1 MPIEYHQH
9 NRQLQDKYDTRNM
22 ADRIAE
28 FAPPMI
34 IPENKA
40 MIEAMDMFFLATA
53 DAQGRP
59 QVSYKGGDPG
69 FVKVIDDTTLAFP
82 IYDGNG
88 LFISAGNVL
97 ANPNVG
103 MLFIDFMNPHR
114 IRVNGTASI
123 QDSDPLMSHYPGAV
137 MIVRVAVREIFGN
150 CPRYVHKMQ
159 LVKRS
164 KFVPKS
170 NVETPAPVWKYL
182 NAIQDVLPEKD
193 AKFVMGQVQ
202 QGKAKIGELDMTKT
216 IREQIAESDT

>member
-1 MPIEYHQH
+1 MPIEYTQH
-9 NRQLQDKYDTRNM
+9 MRQMQDQFGTRKM

-34 IPENKA
+34 IAENKA

-69 FVKVIDDTTLAFP
+69 FVKVVDETTLAFP
-82 IYDGNG
+82 IFDGNG
-88 LFISAGNVL
+88 LFLSTGNVL

-123 QDSDPLMSHYPGAV
+123 QDNDPLMSQYPGAV

-164 KFVPKS
+164 KFVPKP
-170 NVETPAPVWKYL
+170 NVDTPEPVWKYL

-193 AKFVMGQVQ
+193 SKRIAAHVQ
-202 QGKAKIGELDMTKT
+202 QGKGKVGELDMTKT
-216 IREQIAESDT
+216 IREQIAEQD

>member
-1 MPIEYHQH
+1 MPIEYSQH
-9 NRQLQDKYDTRNM
+9 MRQMQDKFGTRKM

-40 MIEAMDMFFLATA
+40 MIEAMDMFFFATA

-69 FVKVIDDTTLAFP
+69 FVKVVDETTLAFP
-82 IYDGNG
+82 IFDGNG
-88 LFISAGNVL
+88 LFLSTGNVL

-123 QDSDPLMSHYPGAV
+123 QDNDPLMSQYPGAV

-164 KFVPKS
+164 KFVPKPI
-170 NVETPAPVWKYL
+170 VDTPVPVWKYL

-193 AKFVMGQVQ
+193 SKKIVANVQ
-202 QGKAKIGELDMTKT
+202 HGKGKINELDMTKT
-216 IREQIAESDT
+216 IREQIAEQD

>member
-1 MPIEYHQH
+1 MPIEYTQH
-9 NRQLQDKYDTRNM
+9 MRQMQDKFGTRKM

-69 FVKVIDDTTLAFP
+69 FVKVVDETTLAFP
-82 IYDGNG
+82 IFDGNG
-88 LFISAGNVL
+88 LFLSTGNVL

-123 QDSDPLMSHYPGAV
+123 QDNDPLMSQYPGAV

-164 KFVPKS
+164 KFVPRP
-170 NVETPAPVWKYL
+170 NVDTPEPVWKYL

-193 AKFVMGQVQ
+193 SKKIVANIQH
-202 QGKAKIGELDMTKT
+202 GKAKIGELDVTKT
-216 IREQIAESDT
+216 IREQIAEQD

>member
-9 NRQLQDKYDTRNM
+9 MRQMQDKFDTRKM

-28 FAPPMI
+28 FAAPVI

-69 FVKVIDDTTLAFP
+69 FVKVVDETTLAFP

-88 LFISAGNVL
+88 LFLSSGNML

-103 MLFIDFMNPHR
+103 LLFIDFMNPHR
-114 IRVNGTASI
+114 VRINGTASI
-123 QDSDPLMSHYPGAV
+123 QDNDPLMSQYPGSV
-137 MIVRVAVREIFGN
+137 MIVRVALREIFSN

-164 KFVPKS
+164 KFVPKP
-170 NVETPAPVWKYL
+170 NIETPEPVWKYL
-182 NAIQDVLPEKD
+182 NAIQDVLPDKD
-193 AKFVMGQVQ
+193 AKKIASNVQ
-202 QGKAKIGELDMTKT
+202 KGKAKIGELDITKT
-216 IREQIAESDT
+216 IREQIAEQD

>member
-1 MPIEYHQH
+1 MPIEYTQH
-9 NRQLQDKYDTRNM
+9 MRQMQDKFGTRKM

-69 FVKVIDDTTLAFP
+69 FVKVVDETTLAFP
-82 IYDGNG
+82 IFDGNG
-88 LFISAGNVL
+88 LFLSAGNVL

-123 QDSDPLMSHYPGAV
+123 QDNDPLMSQYPGAV

-164 KFVPKS
+164 KFVPKT
-170 NVETPAPVWKYL
+170 NVDTPEPVWKYL

-193 AKFVMGQVQ
+193 SKRIAAHVQ
-202 QGKAKIGELDMTKT
+202 QGKGKFGELDMTKT
-216 IREQIAESDT
+216 IREQIAEQD

>member
-1 MPIEYHQH
+1 MPIEYTQH
-9 NRQLQDKYDTRNM
+9 MRQMQDKFGTRKM

-34 IPENKA
+34 IAENKA
-40 MIEAMDMFFLATA
+40 MIEAMDMFFFATA

-69 FVKVIDDTTLAFP
+69 FVKVVDETTLAFP
-82 IYDGNG
+82 IFDGNG
-88 LFISAGNVL
+88 LFLSTGNVL

-114 IRVNGTASI
+114 IRVNGSASI
-123 QDSDPLMSHYPGAV
+123 QDNDPLMSQYPGAV

-164 KFVPKS
+164 KFVPRP
-170 NVETPAPVWKYL
+170 NVDTPEPVWKYL

-193 AKFVMGQVQ
+193 SKKIVANVQ
-202 QGKAKIGELDMTKT
+202 HGKGKIGELDMTKT
-216 IREQIAESDT
+216 IREQIAERD

>member
-1 MPIEYHQH
+1 MPIDYSPHM
-9 NRQLQDKYDTRNM
+9 RQMQDKFGTRKM
-22 ADRIAE
+22 ADRIAD
-28 FAPPMI
+28 FAPPLI

-53 DAQGRP
+53 DAHGRP

-69 FVKVIDDTTLAFP
+69 FVKVVDETTLAFP
-82 IYDGNG
+82 IFDGNG
-88 LFISAGNVL
+88 LFLSAGNVL

-103 MLFIDFMNPHR
+103 LLFIDFMNPHR

-123 QDSDPLMSHYPGAV
+123 QDNDPLLGQYPGAV

-150 CPRYVHKMQ
+150 CPRYVHKLQ

-164 KFVPKS
+164 KFVPKT
-170 NVETPAPVWKYL
+170 NVDTPEPVWKYL

-193 AKFVMGQVQ
+193 AKKIASNVQ
-202 QGKAKIGELDMTKT
+202 QGKAKLGELDMTKT
-216 IREQIAESDT
+216 LREQIAEQDT

>member
-1 MPIEYHQH
+1 MPIEYTPHM
-9 NRQLQDKYDTRNM
+9 RQIQDKFGTRKM

-28 FAPPMI
+28 FAPPMV

-40 MIEAMDMFFLATA
+40 MIESMDMFFLATA

-69 FVKVIDDTTLAFP
+69 FVKVVDDTTLAFP

-88 LFISAGNVL
+88 LFLSAGNMV
-97 ANPNVG
+97 ANANVG
-103 MLFIDFMNPHR
+103 LLFIDFANPHR
-114 IRVNGTASI
+114 VRVNGTASV
-123 QDSDPLMSHYPGAV
+123 QDNDPLMIQYPGAV
-137 MIVRVAVREIFGN
+137 MIVRIAIREIFGN

-170 NVETPAPVWKYL
+170 DVDTPDPVWKYL

-193 AKFVMGQVQ
+193 AKKVAANVQ
-202 QGKAKIGELDMTKT
+202 QGKGKIGELDMTKT
-216 IREQIAESDT
+216 IREQIAEPD

>member
-1 MPIEYHQH
+1 MPIEYTQH
-9 NRQLQDKYDTRNM
+9 MRQMQDKFGTRKM

-40 MIEAMDMFFLATA
+40 MIEATDMFFFATA
-53 DAQGRP
+53 DSQGRP

-69 FVKVIDDTTLAFP
+69 FVKVVDETTLAFP
-82 IYDGNG
+82 IFDGNG
-88 LFISAGNVL
+88 LFLSTGNVL

-123 QDSDPLMSHYPGAV
+123 QDNDPLMSQYPGAV

-150 CPRYVHKMQ
+150 CPRYVHKMR

-164 KFVPKS
+164 KFVPRPNVDTPDRCGNISRQSRTCCRKKIRKKS
-170 NVETPAPVWKYL
+170 
-182 NAIQDVLPEKD
+182 
-193 AKFVMGQVQ
+193 
-202 QGKAKIGELDMTKT
+202 
-216 IREQIAESDT
+216 

>member
-1 MPIEYHQH
+1 MPIEYTPQM
-9 NRQLQDKYDTRNM
+9 RQIQDTFGTRKM

-28 FAPPMI
+28 FAPPMV

-40 MIEAMDMFFLATA
+40 MIESMDMFFLATA

-88 LFISAGNVL
+88 LFLSAGNMS
-97 ANPNVG
+97 ANANVG
-103 MLFIDFMNPHR
+103 LLFIDFTNPHR
-114 IRVNGTASI
+114 VRVNGTASV
-123 QDSDPLMSHYPGAV
+123 QDSDPLMSQYPGAV
-137 MIVRVAVREIFGN
+137 MIVRVAIREIFGN
-150 CPRYVHKMQ
+150 CPRYVHKMR

-164 KFVPKS
+164 KFVPKA
-170 NVETPAPVWKYL
+170 NVETPEPVWKYL

-193 AKFVMGQVQ
+193 AKKVTGNVQ
-202 QGKAKIGELDMTKT
+202 QGKGKIGELDMTKT
-216 IREQIAESDT
+216 IREQIAEQD

>member
-1 MPIEYHQH
+1 MPIEYTQH
-9 NRQLQDKYDTRNM
+9 MRQMQDKFGTRKM

-40 MIEAMDMFFLATA
+40 MIEATDMFFFATA
-53 DAQGRP
+53 DSQGRP

-69 FVKVIDDTTLAFP
+69 FVKVVDETTLAFP
-82 IYDGNG
+82 IFDGNG
-88 LFISAGNVL
+88 LFLSTGNVL

-123 QDSDPLMSHYPGAV
+123 QDNDPLMSQYPGAV

-150 CPRYVHKMQ
+150 CPRYVHKMR

-164 KFVPKS
+164 KFVPRP
-170 NVETPAPVWKYL
+170 NVDTPEPVWKYL

-193 AKFVMGQVQ
+193 SKKIVAHVQ
-202 QGKAKIGELDMTKT
+202 HGEGKIGELDMTKT
-216 IREQIAESDT
+216 IREQIAEQD

>member
-1 MPIEYHQH
+1 MPIEYTQH
-9 NRQLQDKYDTRNM
+9 MRQMQDQFGTRKM

-34 IPENKA
+34 IAENKA
-40 MIEAMDMFFLATA
+40 MIEAMEMFFLATA

-69 FVKVIDDTTLAFP
+69 FVKVVDETTLAFP
-82 IYDGNG
+82 IFDGNG
-88 LFISAGNVL
+88 LFLSAGNVL

-103 MLFIDFMNPHR
+103 MLFIDFVNPHR

-123 QDSDPLMSHYPGAV
+123 QDNDPLMSQYPGAV

-164 KFVPKS
+164 KFVPKP
-170 NVETPAPVWKYL
+170 NVDTPEPVWKYL

-193 AKFVMGQVQ
+193 SKKIASDVQ
-202 QGKAKIGELDMTKT
+202 QGKAKLGELDMTKT
-216 IREQIAESDT
+216 LREQIAEQD

>member
-1 MPIEYHQH
+1 MPIEYTQH
-9 NRQLQDKYDTRNM
+9 MRQMQDKFGTRKM

-40 MIEAMDMFFLATA
+40 MIEATDMFFFATA

-69 FVKVIDDTTLAFP
+69 FVKVVDETTLAFP
-82 IYDGNG
+82 IFDGNG
-88 LFISAGNVL
+88 LFLSTGNVL

-123 QDSDPLMSHYPGAV
+123 QDNDPLMSHYPGAV

-164 KFVPKS
+164 KFVPRP
-170 NVETPAPVWKYL
+170 NVDTPEPVWKYL

-193 AKFVMGQVQ
+193 SKKIVANVQ
-202 QGKAKIGELDMTKT
+202 HGKGKIGELDMTKT
-216 IREQIAESDT
+216 IREQIAEQD

>member
-1 MPIEYHQH
+1 MPIEYTQH
-9 NRQLQDKYDTRNM
+9 MRQMQDKFGTRKM
-22 ADRIAE
+22 ADCIAE

-34 IPENKA
+34 IAENKA

-69 FVKVIDDTTLAFP
+69 FVKVVDETTLAFP
-82 IYDGNG
+82 IFDGNG
-88 LFISAGNVL
+88 LFLSAGNVL

-103 MLFIDFMNPHR
+103 MLFIDFVNPHR

-123 QDSDPLMSHYPGAV
+123 QDNDPLMSQYPGAV

-150 CPRYVHKMQ
+150 CSRYVHKMQ

-164 KFVPKS
+164 KFVPKP
-170 NVETPAPVWKYL
+170 NVDTPEPVWKYL

-193 AKFVMGQVQ
+193 SKRIAAHVQ
-202 QGKAKIGELDMTKT
+202 QGKGKVGELDMTKT
-216 IREQIAESDT
+216 IREQIAEQD

>member
-1 MPIEYHQH
+1 MPIEYTQH
-9 NRQLQDKYDTRNM
+9 MRQMQDKFGTRKM

-40 MIEAMDMFFLATA
+40 MIEATDMFFFATA

-69 FVKVIDDTTLAFP
+69 FVKVVDETTLAFP
-82 IYDGNG
+82 IFDGNG
-88 LFISAGNVL
+88 LFLSTGNVL

-123 QDSDPLMSHYPGAV
+123 QDNDPLMSQYPGAV

-164 KFVPKS
+164 KFVPRP
-170 NVETPAPVWKYL
+170 NVDTPEPVWKYL

-193 AKFVMGQVQ
+193 SKKIVANVQ
-202 QGKAKIGELDMTKT
+202 HGKAKIGELDMTKT
-216 IREQIAESDT
+216 IREQIAEQD

>member
-1 MPIEYHQH
+1 MPIEYTQH
-9 NRQLQDKYDTRNM
+9 MRQMQDKFGTRKM

-34 IPENKA
+34 IAENKA

-69 FVKVIDDTTLAFP
+69 FVKVVDETTLAFP
-82 IYDGNG
+82 IFDGNG
-88 LFISAGNVL
+88 LFLSAGNVL

-123 QDSDPLMSHYPGAV
+123 QDNDPLMSQYPGAV

-164 KFVPKS
+164 KFVPKP
-170 NVETPAPVWKYL
+170 NVDTPEPVWKYL

-193 AKFVMGQVQ
+193 SKKIASDVQ
-202 QGKAKIGELDMTKT
+202 QGKAKLGELDMTKT
-216 IREQIAESDT
+216 LREQIAEQD

>member
-1 MPIEYHQH
+1 MPIEYTQH
-9 NRQLQDKYDTRNM
+9 MREMQDKFGTRKM
-22 ADRIAE
+22 ADRIAD

-40 MIEAMDMFFLATA
+40 MIEAMDMFFFATA

-69 FVKVIDDTTLAFP
+69 FVKVVDETTLAFP
-82 IYDGNG
+82 IFDGNG
-88 LFISAGNVL
+88 LFLSTGNVL

-114 IRVNGTASI
+114 VRVNGTASI
-123 QDSDPLMSHYPGAV
+123 QDNDPLMSQYQGAV

-164 KFVPKS
+164 KFVPKP
-170 NVETPAPVWKYL
+170 NVDTPEPVWKYL

-193 AKFVMGQVQ
+193 SKKIAANVQ
-202 QGKAKIGELDMTKT
+202 QGKAKFGELDMTKT
-216 IREQIAESDT
+216 LREQIAEQD

>member
-1 MPIEYHQH
+1 MPIEYSQH
-9 NRQLQDKYDTRNM
+9 MRQMQDKFGTRKM

-40 MIEAMDMFFLATA
+40 MIEAMDMFFFATA

-69 FVKVIDDTTLAFP
+69 FVKVVDETTLAFP
-82 IYDGNG
+82 IFDGNG
-88 LFISAGNVL
+88 LFLSTGNVL
-97 ANPNVG
+97 SNPNVG

-123 QDSDPLMSHYPGAV
+123 QDNDALMSQYPGAV

-164 KFVPKS
+164 KFVPKT
-170 NVETPAPVWKYL
+170 NVDTPEPVWKYL

-193 AKFVMGQVQ
+193 SKKIVANVQ
-202 QGKAKIGELDMTKT
+202 HGKGKIGELDMTKT
-216 IREQIAESDT
+216 IREQIAEQD